1 MNPVKIFRFRL
12 KKILD
17 VRRIEEDQ
25 AALRLKQ
32 TTSRLREIDSRI
44 EHARRDHAD
53 VYRELSTA
61 LAGGRLGPEAPV
73 QAATH
78 ATRIERAIREAE
90 RERIEAVQSVRHA
103 EQDLRRRRTARRALE
118 ELESRAITSWKDEGR
133 RAENA
138 FLDEVASVR
147 HAREA

>member
-1 MNPVKIFRFRL
+1 MKRFRFRL

-32 TTSRLREIDSRI
+32 ATARLREIDARL
-44 EHARRDHAD
+44 EGARRDHAE
-53 VYRELSTA
+53 VYRELAQALVKGA
-61 LAGGRLGPEAPV
+61 LAPEAPS

-78 ATRIERAIREAE
+78 AIRIERAIREAE
-90 RERIEAVQSVRHA
+90 REKAEAAQQVRVA

-118 ELESRAITSWKDEGR
+118 ELEAREVLAWKDEVR
-133 RAENA
+133 RDENA
-138 FLDEVASVR
+138 TLDEVASIR
-147 HAREA
+147 HSREN

>member
-1 MNPVKIFRFRL
+1 MKRFRFRL

-32 TTSRLREIDSRI
+32 TTARLREVEARI
-44 EHARRDHAD
+44 EGARRDHAE
-53 VYRELSTA
+53 VYRELANAIASGA
-61 LAGGRLGPEAPV
+61 LAPEAPI

-78 ATRIERAIREAE
+78 ATRLERAIREAE
-90 RERIEAVQSVRHA
+90 REKAEIAQQIRLA

-118 ELESRAITSWKDEGR
+118 ELETREVTAWKDEVR
-133 RAENA
+133 RDENA
-138 FLDEVASVR
+138 ILDEVASVR
-147 HAREA
+147 HSREN

>member
-1 MNPVKIFRFRL
+1 VKPVKIFRFRL

-32 TTSRLREIDSRI
+32 SSSRLREIDNRI
-44 EHARRDHAD
+44 ETARRDHAE
-53 VYRELSTA
+53 VYRELSQA
-61 LAGGRLGPEAPV
+61 LAGGALGPEAPV

-78 ATRIERAIREAE
+78 ASRIERAIREAE
-90 RERIEAVQSVRHA
+90 RERLEAMQNLRSA

-118 ELESRAITSWKDEGR
+118 ELESRALTGWKDEAR

-138 FLDEVASVR
+138 FLDEVASIR